1 MTWEEHC
8 PNLWYLS
15 AHIPLHP
22 AKHSCPLAVQHFM
35 LPMKQLKHLQFRWCL
50 HTLSGLSS
58 KGGNRAVDFNH
69 DLLLP
74 ALLKRP
80 LSPTQRC
87 LGVLPNHLAARRA
100 AILYSL
106 QTLRHCQECPKGDSW
121 SKPKYASTNHQSVMK
136 ISSLAAS
143 MAFATSS
150 KYHLAFTYLQYQTKR
165 VN

>member
-1 MTWEEHC
+1 MVSEC
-8 PNLWYLS
+8 PHSLTPCQTLLS
-15 AHIPLHP
+15 LGCTALHAP
-22 AKHSCPLAVQHFM
+22 NEATQTLAFQVV
-35 LPMKQLKHLQFRWCL
+35 PSYTFRP
-50 HTLSGLSS
+50 LSS

-100 AILYSL
+100 AILYGL